1 MKKRKIKSSWKQ
13 VALDLRSMVFR
24 LFNGLCTNKLSFII
38 ILMQAITIYRVE
50 KLGDKI
56 DALGMGVAQSLVI
69 LYMNIVLMMNEM
81 AGILEKVL
89 AIVMGDPA

>member
-1 MKKRKIKSSWKQ
+1 MKRKAKKVLKWAKSVGAALRRNIASVII
-13 VALDLRSMVFR
+13 VALQIV
-24 LFNGLCTNKLSFII
+24 
-38 ILMQAITIYRVE
+38 TIYRVE

-56 DALGMGVAQSLVI
+56 DALGMGVAQSLII